1 MLAIV
6 PVLVVVA
13 LFFGRRMKR
22 NRRGQIEAQSR
33 WTAFVHQTLTAI
45 PLVQAFGTED
55 RNRVRFRN
63 LAEDLAV
70 ATRRGVRLKE
80 GSFLVNG
87 LSTSASMAVILF
99 VGCRHVHSG
108 ALSIGG
114 LVTFLAYVQA
124 LQGALRGLAR
134 TFLNLRLGEAELDRV
149 LEILAAENDVPEAP
163 NAISLPGCVR
173 NQGRRLRFE
182 HVTFGYE
189 RGKTILREV
198 SFEVVPGETIALVG
212 PTGAGKSTLVSLV
225 PRFFDPWAGRVLLD
239 GFDVRDLKLVGLRA
253 EIGIV
258 LQEPFLLP
266 MTAAENIAYGR
277 PGVGRAEIEAAAA
290 EAHAD
295 AFIRRLPHGY
305 DSVLGER
312 GAMLS
317 VGERQRLSIARAFL
331 KDAPVLILDEPTA
344 ALDAQ
349 SEASSWRRSGA

>member
-1 MLAIV
+1 
-6 PVLVVVA
+6 
-13 LFFGRRMKR
+13 
-22 NRRGQIEAQSR
+22 
-33 WTAFVHQTLTAI
+33 
-45 PLVQAFGTED
+45 
-55 RNRVRFRN
+55 
-63 LAEDLAV
+63 
-70 ATRRGVRLKE
+70 
-80 GSFLVNG
+80 
-87 LSTSASMAVILF
+87 
-99 VGCRHVHSG
+99 
-108 ALSIGG
+108 
-114 LVTFLAYVQA
+114 
-124 LQGALRGLAR
+124 
-134 TFLNLRLGEAELDRV
+134 
-149 LEILAAENDVPEAP
+149 
-163 NAISLPGCVR
+163 
-173 NQGRRLRFE
+173 
-182 HVTFGYE
+182 VTFGYE

-198 SFEVVPGETIALVG
+198 SFEVAPGETIALVG
-212 PTGAGKSTLVSLV
+212 ATGAGKSTLVSLV

-349 SEASSWRRSGA
+349 SEALVVAAVRRLTRGRTTLIIAHRLSTIRGADRIMFLENGTISEVGTHHELLAACGRYRQFHASQVGQPTRAAP